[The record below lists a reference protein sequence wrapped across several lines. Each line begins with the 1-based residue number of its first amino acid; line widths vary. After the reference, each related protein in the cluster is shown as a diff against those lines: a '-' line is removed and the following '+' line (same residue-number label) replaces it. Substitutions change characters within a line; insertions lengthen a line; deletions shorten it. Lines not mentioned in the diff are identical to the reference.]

1 MESKGPRFF
10 FRGSLNLKAIKTLP
24 QNSKDLDLD
33 LRELAGNLT
42 WQEPDDM
49 SQVISYVR
57 RPQKGWVVVFV
68 DICYFHPEALGK

>member
-1 MESKGPRFF
+1 MFF
-10 FRGSLNLKAIKTLP
+10 FSVAHVHLEDLTIKTLP
-24 QNSKDLDLD
+24 QTPKDLDLD

-57 RPQKGWVVVFV
+57 RPQKGWVVFFLISVR
-68 DICYFHPEALGK
+68 YFHAEILGK